1 MACVSFESDPDAFI
15 HNCVNVINGDYCE
28 SATDLVIT
36 GPDALILQRFYSTK
50 DLITGTQTGGWRIL
64 PERFLVIGEREGL
77 AYALT
82 GERSGAILTYN
93 GLKNEPLKIAHA
105 PGMVNTYAKE
115 INGRTSH
122 QNNRLHCQSS
132 TCELTLGDGTKRI
145 YTQVPALP
153 SLLLGEECTPI
164 MAALVQNP
172 AYYHLA
178 KEILPS
184 GNTLFFAYDDAGHL
198 ISIEMKN
205 KTHAKTL
212 SWIHLTYDF
221 QNTKCQVSIATSD
234 AKTLNYYFQL
244 ESGIYQLTKVE
255 GSHCIPVAY
264 SYDTALIKKILPE
277 GRFIEIEYE
286 QGKVKTLKRPHAL
299 TGKPT
304 PFFSFDYG
312 EGCTDV
318 FDALGIKT
326 RYTYDSRFQLTSIDA
341 YDEKKKLYRKEQ
353 KYWSDTGLL
362 LAKSIGDAN
371 SISLFR
377 SFQ

>member
-1 MACVSFESDPDAFI
+1 
-15 HNCVNVINGDYCE
+15 
-28 SATDLVIT
+28 
-36 GPDALILQRFYSTK
+36 
-50 DLITGTQTGGWRIL
+50 
-64 PERFLVIGEREGL
+64 
-77 AYALT
+77 
-82 GERSGAILTYN
+82 
-93 GLKNEPLKIAHA
+93 
-105 PGMVNTYAKE
+105 
-115 INGRTSH
+115 
-122 QNNRLHCQSS
+122 
-132 TCELTLGDGTKRI
+132 
-145 YTQVPALP
+145 
-153 SLLLGEECTPI
+153 
-164 MAALVQNP
+164 
-172 AYYHLA
+172 
-178 KEILPS
+178 
-184 GNTLFFAYDDAGHL
+184 
-198 ISIEMKN
+198 
-205 KTHAKTL
+205 
-212 SWIHLTYDF
+212 
-221 QNTKCQVSIATSD
+221 VSIATSD

-304 PFFSFDYG
+304 PFFSFAYG